1 MRHQKSL
8 ENRVKGTVIIR
19 TEANRAFSGRG
30 AFVPS
35 TNIHGAPWA
44 CRVPLSRAS
53 LNTSQG
59 KSTKDPSSSSAG
71 IPMGRQKQNRH
82 SKKIIRWEAM
92 CTRVMEQGGDLTERS
107 LEQRPRAIRA
117 SQGDVQGRL
126 SGQTQQPMGRLRGE
140 SGRGFPFAPV
150 QVKTRTLPVIS
161 ETLKNNH
168 LQRCRNTKNRGRNT
182 RNRV

>member
-1 MRHQKSL
+1 MQTCVSSRRGGSELRHQKSL

-35 TNIHGAPWA
+35 TNLHGAPWA

-92 CTRVMEQGGDLTERS
+92 CTRVMEQGGDLTEKGHWSRDPEPS
-107 LEQRPRAIRA
+107 EPAKGTSREDCPGRHNSQWEGCVVRVGGA
-117 SQGDVQGRL
+117 SH
-126 SGQTQQPMGRLRGE
+126 
-140 SGRGFPFAPV
+140 
-150 QVKTRTLPVIS
+150 LP
-161 ETLKNNH
+161 
-168 LQRCRNTKNRGRNT
+168 QFR
-182 RNRV
+182 